1 MNLIL
6 LGAPGAGKGT
16 QGEFISKRLAIPVIS
31 TGNIIR
37 EAVKNET
44 EMGKAAKAF
53 IEAGQLVP
61 DETIIGILKERLTQ
75 DDCAYGFILDGV
87 PRTLPQAD
95 AISEMGIEIDKVVSI
110 EVDDEEILSRL
121 GGRRVCPTCGAT
133 YHIVHNPSS
142 VEGKCDKCGSDL
154 IIRKDDAVETIKDRL
169 TVFHA
174 QTEPLKDYY
183 KKLGKLRLV
192 EGIGTVEEIS
202 RAMLEALEN

>member
-16 QGEFISKRLAIPVIS
+16 QGDFISKRLAIPVIS

-37 EAVKNET
+37 EAVRNET
-44 EMGKAAKAF
+44 EMGKSAKSY
-53 IEAGQLVP
+53 IEAGALVP

-75 DDCAYGFILDGV
+75 EDCAYGFILDGV
-87 PRTLPQAD
+87 PRTLAQAD
-95 AISEMGIEIDKVVSI
+95 AITEMGIEIDRVISI
-110 EVDDEEILSRL
+110 EVDDDEILRRL

-133 YHIVHNPSS
+133 YHIVHNPPAE
-142 VEGKCDKCGSDL
+142 EGKCDRCGAEL
-154 IIRKDDAVETIKDRL
+154 IIRKDDSVETIMDRL
-169 TVFHA
+169 SVYHS

-192 EGIGTVEEIS
+192 EGIGSVDEIS
-202 RAMLEALEN
+202 KAMLNALEN

>member
-16 QGEFISKRLAIPVIS
+16 QGDFISKRLAIPVIS

-44 EMGKAAKAF
+44 EMGKSARSY
-53 IEAGQLVP
+53 IEAGALVP

-75 DDCAYGFILDGV
+75 EDCAYGFILDGV
-87 PRTLPQAD
+87 PRTLAQAD
-95 AISEMGIEIDKVVSI
+95 AITEMGIEIDRVVSI
-110 EVDDEEILSRL
+110 EVDDEEILRRL
-121 GGRRVCPTCGAT
+121 GGRRVCPACGAT
-133 YHIVHNPSS
+133 YHIVHNPPAE
-142 VEGKCDKCGSDL
+142 EGKCDRCGADL
-154 IIRKDDAVETIKDRL
+154 IIRKDDSVETIKDRL
-169 TVFHA
+169 AVYHS

-192 EGIGTVEEIS
+192 EGIGTVDEIS
-202 RAMLEALEN
+202 RAMLNALEN